1 MIVKPDP
8 GLPESQTPDSIS
20 IVVSLDAAHS
30 MIALPVEAPLS
41 HVRKM
46 RQEGHVAMKNG
57 AMQRARGICGNV
69 KALRGAP
76 CALVADGGR
85 R

>member
-1 MIVKPDP
+1 MVS
-8 GLPESQTPDSIS
+8 PE
-20 IVVSLDAAHS
+20 
-30 MIALPVEAPLS
+30 
-41 HVRKM
+41 RKM

-57 AMQRARGICGNV
+57 ALQRARGICENV